1 MATFIVLFRYTEQGI
16 KAIKQSPERVEKAKQ
31 LFRQMGAEVKSFYM
45 LLGRYDTV
53 FIVEAPN
60 DETIAKA
67 TLALAS
73 LGNVKTETLRAFSG
87 EEFRTIVAGL
97 P

>member
-16 KAIKQSPERVEKAKQ
+16 KAIKESPERVKKAKQ
-31 LFRQMGAEVKSFYM
+31 LFHQLGAEVKSFYM
-45 LLGRYDTV
+45 VLGRYDTV
-53 FIVEAPN
+53 FIVEAQ
-60 DETIAKA
+60 DEESIAKS

-73 LGNVKTETLRAFSG
+73 LGNVKTETLRAFSE
-87 EEFRTIVAGL
+87 EEFRNIIEGL